1 MKYLKMPVFIA
12 DAADY
17 SIRHMYH
24 PNKSGNGPYPNK
36 F

>member
-12 DAADY
+12 DASDC

-24 PNKSGNGPYPNK
+24 PNKGDERFPSK